1 MVTSLF
7 TDPAVQA
14 KALEIW
20 KKNRTGPYVEST
32 PLGHIAWTRIAQNIT
47 ECLGDPSS
55 GPDSA
60 HLEFLPGAV
69 SISFLSIE
77 SETNNNGV

>member
-1 MVTSLF
+1 M
-7 TDPAVQA
+7 
-14 KALEIW
+14 
-20 KKNRTGPYVEST
+20 EST

-47 ECLGDPSS
+47 ESLEDPSS

-69 SISFLSIE
+69 SLFYSKEL
-77 SETNNNGV
+77 ET